1 MFCINCGEK
10 LIEPNQKFCQNCGNE
25 IPTTIE
31 APQLRT
37 GRDQYISK
45 TSLQSTRGGTNFLVS
60 QQKPV
65 KIKGRPGP
73 HSKRCLGFGIASCVT
88 SLCVLFFYFS
98 YIFIVLMLRTSVDS
112 WITQTIVMV
121 IYAVGIMFGILSRTN
136 SAQAGKTEPLN
147 NVEKVG
153 SILGII
159 GIITNA
165 ISIGMALISMVFIG
179 FINAIY
185 SI

>member
-1 MFCINCGEK
+1 MFCIKCGEK
-10 LIEPNQKFCQNCGNE
+10 LIEPNQRFCQNCGNE
-25 IPTTIE
+25 IPTTFK

-37 GRDQYISK
+37 ERDQYISK

-60 QQKPV
+60 QQKSV

-73 HSKRCLGFGIASCVT
+73 NSKMCLGFGIASSVIP
-88 SLCVLFFYFS
+88 LCAIIFNFS
-98 YIFIVLMLRTSVDS
+98 YIFIRVLFSVGF
-112 WITQTIVMV
+112 WTVITIFMV
-121 IYAVGIMFGILSRTN
+121 IYAVGLTFGILSRKN

-159 GIITNA
+159 GLIANA
-165 ISIGMALISMVFIG
+165 ISLGNAFISIGTNLILNILLL
-179 FINAIY
+179 
-185 SI
+185 